1 MEIRPPSN
9 HDSALPVN
17 HKAAG
22 SLTKF
27 SFVSHF
33 FRTKKNFSVQVSNKL
48 ATTPSPD
55 LLEIQSEKQL
65 IELENFASTCHVEE
79 ARRKTEKGGHAKK
92 KGISIE

>member
-79 ARRKTEKGGHAKK
+79 ARRKTEKVAMQK